1 MEYLGLP
8 PGELPR
14 HPRCSGRSTTALETS
29 SSGQMGPQHPL
40 LFLETA
46 GDLDVDILRGKVL
59 FAPVDAAPDLRD
71 RHAGAVGE
79 RLQEKI
85 FPMFVQ
91 RERRERRLLHGSF
104 DRSMRGAVQ
113 LNRTLR
119 DEIGIFS
126 RLVCEPV
133 KQFMELGESRALQVP
148 MRLFVGRRQ
157 GRHVRE
163 VQIQPA
169 NESFL
174 QIPIYHRRLLNPL
187 RPLHGI
193 TCRPREDG
201 PRYEPCAPGGRPFP
215 NRNSPSAAVKNLAI
229 AREMQKSVYTYTCI
243 HPACNLSYS
252 RSSPIRRVVGSW
264 RRSGRRAPRANAR

>member
-1 MEYLGLP
+1 
-8 PGELPR
+8 
-14 HPRCSGRSTTALETS
+14 
-29 SSGQMGPQHPL
+29 
-40 LFLETA
+40 
-46 GDLDVDILRGKVL
+46 
-59 FAPVDAAPDLRD
+59 
-71 RHAGAVGE
+71 
-79 RLQEKI
+79 
-85 FPMFVQ
+85 MFVQ

-133 KQFMELGESRALQVP
+133 KQFMELSESRALQVP

-174 QIPIYHRRLLNPL
+174 QVPIYRRRLLAPL

-193 TCRPREDG
+193 PFG
-201 PRYEPCAPGGRPFP
+201 PP
-215 NRNSPSAAVKNLAI
+215 
-229 AREMQKSVYTYTCI
+229 
-243 HPACNLSYS
+243 
-252 RSSPIRRVVGSW
+252 
-264 RRSGRRAPRANAR
+264 